1 MTVYEYVG
9 CFFDYEELIEKVASL
24 RKSPLECPKK
34 KPHVTFEYGPS
45 SVDTTLFGEEIMV
58 TIVGYGNDGE
68 NEGVLVTISSENDR
82 IVDMVSKIPV
92 PHITL
97 AVSPEGKAVN
107 TKFLQFAP
115 VDPICIVGHYDGH
128 IDE

>member
-9 CFFDYEELIEKVASL
+9 CFFDYEELTEKVAAL
-24 RKSPLECPKK
+24 RKNPLECPKK
-34 KPHVTFEYGPS
+34 KPHVTFEYGPD
-45 SVDTTLFGEEIMV
+45 SVDTALFGEEILV

-82 IVDMVSKIPV
+82 IMDMASKIPV

-97 AVSPEGKAVN
+97 AVSPVGKAVN
-107 TKFLQFAP
+107 TKFLQFTP